1 MKATTNQRAPED
13 RLCVGPSTSPAMSAH
28 TPLSSATPLK
38 FSSLTW
44 HIDRSFWFKLSSL
57 KLQVWKLDATP
68 QPSTAFYTTPLR
80 ATDPGGLLELA
91 AGAFDGTMYSFPLII
106 PHE

>member
-1 MKATTNQRAPED
+1 MEAPPAPNDPPGGARAL
-13 RLCVGPSTSPAMSAH
+13 RQHHHAMSTADA
-28 TPLSSATPLK
+28 LSSATPLK

-44 HIDRSFWFKLSSL
+44 HIDRAFWFKLSSL